1 MSSSQL
7 TFTPWF
13 FRGVGIVYQP
23 AIYLSVEPKPL
34 RQILRYR
41 NSFIDVDDQDGD
53 MTGGSQASGH
63 DGDRGRAAG
72 KSLGNF
78 HHWENDVNL
87 TNKYRD
93 TLWLCQN
100 SYWKW
105 PIYSEFSH

>member
-1 MSSSQL
+1 
-7 TFTPWF
+7 
-13 FRGVGIVYQP
+13 
-23 AIYLSVEPKPL
+23 
-34 RQILRYR
+34 
-41 NSFIDVDDQDGD
+41 

-100 SYWKW
+100 SY
-105 PIYSEFSH
+105 